1 MGRKIIR
8 GAGIAVCVLLF
19 LLCVFLLIIS
29 AAFGSDG
36 VVGAFGYNL
45 YVCEESAYE
54 GLASGSAVVVERCE
68 PYDLDEGM
76 LIMYC
81 MPAEEGEKPYTALG
95 YTETVTHKDGV
106 YSITVSDT
114 EDNKTLISQGD
125 FIGRAGWSSPALG
138 KLISFSLTP
147 WGVLV
152 MAVLPCLVL
161 IIYSVIKGVVDAQPL
176 PEIEPQFKNSERE
189 EPKPQS
195 GISVKADG
203 NAEYS
208 CSANSKAPHTADS
221 VLFTYGTKNGKSPA
235 AMKPDV
241 PASQPAK
248 PAPKP
253 AAKTAPAA
261 SEKTANSGGVPSS
274 VAARKYIDSATAAHP
289 PKSAPAKP
297 AAEEKKPVA
306 AGKVSGNTAE
316 IPQIP
321 KKKKNDAFF
330 TQSSAP
336 QIGRQR
342 PSAQNR
348 AVIDLEDALAT
359 VNDKRE
365 STNKKADATSKRSA
379 DILAAKRRDELMTDD
394 DDSRDK
400 SRYEVDDILAG
411 IDRRH
416 RS

>member
-1 MGRKIIR
+1 MGRKILR
-8 GAGIAVCVLLF
+8 GVGVTVCVLLM
-19 LLCVFLLIIS
+19 LLCVFMLIIS

-36 VVGAFGYNL
+36 IVGAFGYNL
-45 YVCEESAYE
+45 YVCGESAYE
-54 GLASGSAVVVERCE
+54 GLESGSAVVVEHCE
-68 PYDLDEGM
+68 PYDLDQGM
-76 LIMYC
+76 LIMYTA
-81 MPAEEGEKPYTALG
+81 PVAEGEDAYAALG

-106 YSITVSDT
+106 YSITVSDA
-114 EDNKTLISQGD
+114 EENRTLISEGD

-161 IIYSVIKGVVDAQPL
+161 ILYTVIKGVVDAQPL
-176 PEIEPQFKNSERE
+176 PEVEPQFKNAERE

-208 CSANSKAPHTADS
+208 RSGRSKDPNTADG
-221 VLFTYGTKNGKSPA
+221 VLFTYGTKSGRSPA
-235 AMKPDV
+235 VMKQDA
-241 PASQPAK
+241 PAQKPAK
-248 PAPKP
+248 PAQKP
-253 AAKTAPAA
+253 AARSA
-261 SEKTANSGGVPSS
+261 SDIVEKPSNAGGVPSS

-289 PKSAPAKP
+289 PKSTRKP
-297 AAEEKKPVA
+297 ETAEKKPVA
-306 AGKVSGNTAE
+306 AGKVSGATAE

-321 KKKKNDAFF
+321 KKTKSDAFF

-348 AVIDLEDALAT
+348 AVIDLEDALAS
-359 VNDKRE
+359 VNDRRE
-365 STNKKADATSKRSA
+365 SAHKKTDATSKRSA
-379 DILAAKRRDELMTDD
+379 DIIASKRRDELMTDD

-400 SRYEVDDILAG
+400 SRYEVEDILAG

>member
-19 LLCVFLLIIS
+19 LLCVFMLIIS

-45 YVCEESAYE
+45 YVCEESAFE
-54 GLASGSAVVVERCE
+54 GLTSGSAVVAERCE
-68 PYDLDEGM
+68 PYDLDKGM
-76 LIMYC
+76 LVMYSIT
-81 MPAEEGEKPYTALG
+81 AEEGEKPLTALG

-106 YSITVSDT
+106 YSIAVSDA
-114 EDNKTLISQGD
+114 ENNMTLISQGD
-125 FIGRAGWSSPALG
+125 LIGRAGWSSPALG

-152 MAVLPCLVL
+152 MAVLPCVVL

-176 PEIEPQFKNSERE
+176 PEVAPQYKNTETE

-195 GISVKADG
+195 GISVKSDG

-208 CSANSKAPHTADS
+208 RSSGRKAPTTADG

-235 AMKPDV
+235 VMKSDV
-241 PASQPAK
+241 PAAK
-248 PAPKP
+248 PANAATKP
-253 AAKTAPAA
+253 AAKAVPTVGDKP
-261 SEKTANSGGVPSS
+261 ANSGGVPSS

-289 PKSAPAKP
+289 PKSAPAKSV
-297 AAEEKKPVA
+297 AEDKKPVA
-306 AGKVSGNTAE
+306 AGRVSGATAE
-316 IPQIP
+316 IPQLP

-342 PSAQNR
+342 PSTQNR

-365 STNKKADATSKRSA
+365 SNNKKAEVTSKRSA
-379 DILAAKRRDELMTDD
+379 DILAAKRRDELMTED

-416 RS
+416 R

>member
-8 GAGIAVCVLLF
+8 GAGVVLCVLLF
-19 LLCVFLLIIS
+19 LLCVFMLIIS

-45 YVCEESAYE
+45 YVCEESAFE
-54 GLASGSAVVVERCE
+54 GLASGSAVVAERCE
-68 PYDLDEGM
+68 PYDLDKGM
-76 LIMYC
+76 LIMYSL
-81 MPAEEGEKPYTALG
+81 PAAEGEEPVTALG

-106 YSITVSDT
+106 YSITVSDS
-114 EDNKTLISQGD
+114 ENNMTLISQGD
-125 FIGRAGWSSPALG
+125 LIGRAGWSSPALG

-176 PEIEPQFKNSERE
+176 PEVAPQFKNAEPE

-208 CSANSKAPHTADS
+208 RSSGRKAPNTADG
-221 VLFTYGTKNGKSPA
+221 VLFTYGTKSGKSPA
-235 AMKPDV
+235 VMKPDA
-241 PASQPAK
+241 PAAK
-248 PAPKP
+248 PVNPAPKP
-253 AAKTAPAA
+253 AAKPA
-261 SEKTANSGGVPSS
+261 STTSDKPANSGGVPSS

-289 PKSAPAKP
+289 PKSAQKP
-297 AAEEKKPVA
+297 AEERKPVA

-316 IPQIP
+316 IPQLP

-336 QIGRQR
+336 QIGKQR
-342 PSAQNR
+342 PSAKNR

-365 STNKKADATSKRSA
+365 SHNKKADATSKRSA

-416 RS
+416 KV